1 MSKKLLALL
10 LALVMIVGSF
20 TSVLADTATDK
31 KAEEPA
37 KTEEKAEEKK
47 DEKSEEPAKTEEKTE
62 EKKEEEPVKTEDP
75 ALTRAITVL
84 KKAGFITG
92 YSADSDDFKVEKNVK
107 RSEFASMIVRAMG
120 LEKSAKSLATVPT
133 GFKDVP
139 TNHWAN
145 GYIAVAKQQGFVNG
159 YTDGTFRPDRQ
170 ISYQD
175 MATML
180 TIALGQAEVGTV
192 YPAGYIVKA
201 QQLGLFNDVNVPAYT
216 DMATRGDVFKML
228 YNMINC
234 KEFGSR
240 KIVKAIV
247 LENNRVENLGD
258 REVTVEV
265 IDIVQ
270 EANWADASRTK
281 KGQQYKYV
289 LDKELK
295 LDVEQL
301 LGKVVD
307 ITTDKD
313 GNIVEVKQDD
323 TYDYL
328 EGKVT
333 EVNRKK
339 IGIDRTDYSVG
350 FDERYDERDERIF
363 RTYLNNRN
371 YSYRDFAE
379 KYNSKKYDF
388 ARVTMKNGKV
398 IFIDAYQFD
407 DVAPVTDVKDG
418 AVYYRDD
425 ARQANEFKA
434 AALGNRVIF
443 HDKAGYSV
451 AERKDI
457 AKDDVIHFYNDYED
471 AIVRKDAKVET
482 NLVKTHRDAWSD
494 EWVVGKDAEYR
505 LNKNHPFKAI
515 FSMEGKYYKVVED
528 RSSLEPIIK
537 DDVKILLALDDT
549 VQLVES
555 AKAWK
560 DGVHAV
566 KKVYSKGEVLLLPP
580 MGEAFWATE
589 TRDTRYENYLV
600 EGNVNNRKLMDY
612 EFDDIVYYSGND
624 KNEIVRMG
632 VLVKKYA
639 EDTKG
644 NKIGYAQRM
653 QNTSMTPR
661 YITSGTKDYRYFSG
675 LKAFYLD
682 KYNRLQQITDWDTFY
697 AYNKKNEDLQSYVI
711 SELALKNAL
720 GKNYIKTYNFLSDAD
735 DIANVVI
742 FNKVVETKY
751 DPLYAEVT
759 DLWYST
765 DEARFVDAKGNVY
778 LVELDKYPVKF
789 DEGDIVELQ
798 LDKASKAKKE
808 ETVVGHV
815 SNVVIYAGDDTVKI
829 EQQRPTNTYKVTH
842 NNGIEETVY
851 FDGDTNEFGRQSTDY
866 AQIYTEKDSK
876 TGKTFVVVI
885 RYRRGPK
892 GTAADKYA
900 SYATL
905 DDANYAEIVLN
916 GQRVPVTADTLY
928 IDGSNQEFGRKGLAY
943 IIPYIGGKV
952 KVTKTSD
959 GRIAAVEGIAKA
971 DTVLVDK
978 VVAAIE
984 AFGDVEAVTSSA
996 APTPA
1001 EQKVLEDKIKDY
1013 LEKNKIPAALKATT
1027 AYVAAVTDSTGAITT
1042 PEHFKTTVK
1051 FGSVSKDAING
1062 IKRVAATPVPTA
1074 QQVADE
1080 LYKAIEEL
1088 RDKTTPVKAIDEKTK
1103 NVDDTK
1109 VLASVKEKLQLA
1121 IDDETLAT
1129 KYPLL
1134 AGLDLTKVKING
1146 TITPNKVDAKTKEGT
1161 YNVKFEYDGT
1171 PATDASVIDLTT
1183 IK

>member
-10 LALVMIVGSF
+10 LAMIMIVGSF
-20 TSVLADTATDK
+20 TSVLAEGEKPAEKPAEEKTEEKADE

-37 KTEEKAEEKK
+37 KTEEKE
-47 DEKSEEPAKTEEKTE
+47 E

-75 ALTRAITVL
+75 ALDRAIKVL

-107 RSEFASMIVRAMG
+107 RSEFASMIVRTMN

-201 QQLGLFNDVNVPAYT
+201 QQLGLFNDVKVPAYT

-234 KEFGSR
+234 KEFGQR

-363 RTYLNNRN
+363 RTYLNNKN

-379 KYNSKKYDF
+379 KYNGKKYDF

-425 ARQANEFKA
+425 AREANEFKA
-434 AALGNRVIF
+434 AALNNRVIF

-515 FSMEGKYYKVVED
+515 FSMEGKYFKVVEN

-537 DDVKILLALDDT
+537 DDVKILLALDNT

-580 MGEAFWATE
+580 MGESFWATE
-589 TRDTRYENYLV
+589 TRDTRYEDYLV
-600 EGNVNNRKLMDY
+600 EGTVNNKKLMDY

-632 VLVKKYA
+632 VLVKKYT
-639 EDTKG
+639 DDKM
-644 NKIGYAQRM
+644 GYAQRM

-682 KYNRLQQITDWDTFY
+682 KNNRLQQITDWDTFY
-697 AYNKKNEDLQSYVI
+697 AYNKNNKDLQSYVV
-711 SELALKNAL
+711 SELALKKAL

-778 LVELDKYPVKF
+778 LVELDKYPVRF

-815 SNVVIYAGDDTVKI
+815 SNVVIRRNDDTVKI
-829 EQQRPTNTYKVTH
+829 EQLRPTNSYKVTD
-842 NNGIEETVY
+842 NKGNEEIVY

-866 AQIYTEKDSK
+866 AQIYTEKDKK

-885 RYRRGPK
+885 RYERGPK
-892 GTAADKYA
+892 GNAADPYA

-905 DDANYAEIVLN
+905 NDANYAELTLN
-916 GQRVPVTADTLY
+916 GQRVPVSADTLF
-928 IDGSNQEFGRKGLAY
+928 IDGTNKDFGRRGLAY

-952 KVTKTSD
+952 KVTKTND

-971 DTVLVDK
+971 DKVLVEK

-984 AFGDVEAVTSSA
+984 AFGDVEAVTSGS
-996 APTPA
+996 APTAA
-1001 EQKVLEDKIKDY
+1001 EQKVLKDKIAKY
-1013 LEKNKIPAALKATT
+1013 LSDNKLPASIATT
-1027 AYVAAVTDSTGAITT
+1027 TYVAATT
-1042 PEHFKTTVK
+1042 SPAVPEHFKTTVTI
-1051 FGSVSKDAING
+1051 GSESKDAING
-1062 IKRVAATPVPTA
+1062 IKRVTAPTAPTA
-1074 QQVADE
+1074 QEIADE

-1088 RDKTTPVKAIDEKTK
+1088 RDKTTPVKAINADGTLD
-1103 NVDDTK
+1103 NAK
-1109 VLASVKEKLQLA
+1109 VLDSVKEKLQLA
-1121 IDDETLAT
+1121 IDDGTLAT

-1134 AGLDLTKVKING
+1134 AGLDLTKLAI
-1146 TITPNKVDAKTKEGT
+1146 
-1161 YNVKFEYDGT
+1161 DGT
-1171 PATDASVIDLTT
+1171 PTLKSTNATTKVSTYEYQFKYDTTNTTKTSIIDL
-1183 IK
+1183 IAK